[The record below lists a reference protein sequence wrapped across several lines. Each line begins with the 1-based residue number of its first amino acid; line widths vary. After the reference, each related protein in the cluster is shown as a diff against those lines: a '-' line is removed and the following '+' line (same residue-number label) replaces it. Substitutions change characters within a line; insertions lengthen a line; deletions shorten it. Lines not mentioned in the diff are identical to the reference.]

1 MKCNMESCVDISLLI
16 IDKSWY
22 LCGTARRLC
31 LKRVKLMKDT
41 NKYHNMCILRVLNLL
56 RKKRVFNVIQ
66 VIRDN
71 V

>member
-1 MKCNMESCVDISLLI
+1 MKCNMKNSVDISLLI

-22 LCGTARRLC
+22 LCGTARLC

-41 NKYHNMCILRVLNLL
+41 NKYHNMHILQVLNLL